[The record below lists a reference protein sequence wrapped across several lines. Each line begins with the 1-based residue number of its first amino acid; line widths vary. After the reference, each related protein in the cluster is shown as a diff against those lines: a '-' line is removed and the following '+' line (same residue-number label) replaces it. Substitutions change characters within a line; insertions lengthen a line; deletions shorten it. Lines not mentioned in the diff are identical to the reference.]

1 MIGSNEKEIAAL
13 MDGGRKLARI
23 LADIVKIVRPGI
35 ATIELDRLAE
45 ESIRGVGGVPSFK
58 GYKSRGASRPYPAS
72 LCVSVNDE
80 IVHAIPGARVLAEGD
95 IVGLDIGMQ
104 YKGFFTDMAIT
115 VGVGSVDKKNK
126 KLIDATR
133 RALEIGIAE
142 AKPDAHIGD
151 IGAAIQAYAE
161 GEGFGVVREL
171 VGHGVGRAVHEDP
184 EVPNWGRRGTG
195 PEIVEG
201 MVLALEPMITIGSP
215 CVKVSPDGWTWS
227 TESGKNSAHFEHTIL
242 ITRVGAEILTV

>member
-1 MIGSNEKEIAAL
+1 MIVSGEKEIDAL
-13 MDGGRKLARI
+13 VDGGKKLAQI
-23 LADIVKIVRPGI
+23 LVEVAKIVRPGI

-45 ESIRGVGGVPSFK
+45 KLIREAGGEPSFK
-58 GYKSRGASRPYPAS
+58 NYKTRGAKSAYPAS

-80 IVHAIPGARVLAEGD
+80 IVHAIPGAKVLIKGD

-115 VGVGSVDKKNK
+115 VGVGSINKENK
-126 KLIDATR
+126 KLIDTTR
-133 RALEIGIAE
+133 RALEIGIA
-142 AKPDAHIGD
+142 KVRPGGRIGD
-151 IGAAIQAYAE
+151 IGAAIQGYAE

-184 EVPNWGRRGTG
+184 EVPNWGRHGTG

-215 CVKVSPDGWTWS
+215 RVKVSPDGWTWS

-242 ITRVGAEILTV
+242 ITRRGAKILTV